1 MNFNPDFAGAVHQ
14 FFDQIGVK
22 SFQGLFAAIDYTNHR
37 ARPGGYVGEL
47 ERNIPAADEQNPWR
61 EIFQLH
67 ELVGGNHMLS
77 PRHVEGP
84 GLGARGDQKMPGL
97 QPGAVNLYG
106 GRADETRGAA
116 QGGAKGVRRILDD
129 AKAMAVGDRAD
140 AVPIGQVADQ
150 VGHEHGRGVGRDQG
164 LDAAGVDVIGAFL
177 DVDEGRNET
186 GAQ

>member
-116 QGGAKGVRRILDD
+116 QGGDLVGLKSALDLSRHRVGKRAFVSDQIGPVD
-129 AKAMAVGDRAD
+129 A
-140 AVPIGQVADQ
+140 
-150 VGHEHGRGVGRDQG
+150 
-164 LDAAGVDVIGAFL
+164 
-177 DVDEGRNET
+177 
-186 GAQ
+186 